1 MQGSEHPM
9 STTQRSITDNDIA
22 TEKIEFPSVK
32 YIDENAKSSQVAE
45 SELVDTAPGV
55 IAPLTSPLANP
66 VFQNFR
72 GNSVKGGVRVYLNK
86 FKQKKSKLPNK
97 TQANIEDKKAKI
109 QALQASRVQNV
120 SSDFDRSPKSQIE
133 KIQRYKQHFSPTFS
147 SNSIQKYLKAMNDLD
162 SKIDTDLNS
171 DLQQLI

>member
-55 IAPLTSPLANP
+55 LAPLTSPLANP

-72 GNSVKGGVRVYLNK
+72 GNSVKSGVRVYLNK

-97 TQANIEDKKAKI
+97 THANIEDKKAKI
-109 QALQASRVQNV
+109 QAL
-120 SSDFDRSPKSQIE
+120 
-133 KIQRYKQHFSPTFS
+133 
-147 SNSIQKYLKAMNDLD
+147 
-162 SKIDTDLNS
+162 
-171 DLQQLI
+171 